1 MFAPTVSH
9 SQHVCAARAEQCHL
23 VVQEVMAWIFQLA
36 MALNYLH
43 EQPHP
48 ILHRD
53 IKQANVFLDGR
64 YGVKLG
70 DFGLART
77 LSSESQLAQTVCI
90 KGNALAHSV
99 PVQAC
104 GTPYYLSPELCL
116 GQPYDSKSDCWA
128 LGCLLYEMMT
138 LKRPFHVTCC
148 FASEW

>member
-1 MFAPTVSH
+1 
-9 SQHVCAARAEQCHL
+9 
-23 VVQEVMAWIFQLA
+23 MAWIFQLA

-90 KGNALAHSV
+90 GKCFGSV
-99 PVQAC
+99 NDAMYGVQAC

-138 LKRPFHVTCC
+138 LKRPFHVICC
-148 FASEW
+148 FVFYMVTE